1 MCFELYT
8 QNKESLVVFEQI
20 NVLVRPYVSPSNK
33 LNDKNIFNFRISK
46 IPIYITYGGK
56 YITVL
61 V

>member
-1 MCFELYT
+1 M
-8 QNKESLVVFEQI
+8 
-20 NVLVRPYVSPSNK
+20 LVRPYVSPNNK
-33 LNDKNIFNFRISK
+33 LNDKNILNLRISE